1 METRGR
7 KPLQPETHPVLVN
20 EDAVRTDLAAA
31 DALPALQAGLA
42 EHQEVILAQYG
53 DGLPYDRL
61 RYVDKCRY
69 HMARSAE
76 EALEVGRCL
85 IVMKECEGHGDWM
98 NVLEDVG
105 IAPRTAQ
112 AMMQATLRFANAPTS
127 AHLIAAAKSKSKLL
141 ELMILDDEEMTALN
155 DGESVRGIQLD
166 DVERMSVSE
175 LRRALRK
182 EKADKEAEV
191 TRARAGVSGELAAKD
206 RLIAEGKKRIAELVE
221 EKNKREC
228 MTEGEL
234 TAELERALSEAT
246 LLAVGALIPARKAVD
261 RLRALDHCPQGL
273 YVAAQGA
280 LHRIVTEVQ
289 SIALDYGIG
298 LDFGLPAGEADP
310 DFGDGLDDP
319 NAGEV
324 FGNESGLGQQG

>member
-1 METRGR
+1 M
-7 KPLQPETHPVLVN
+7 QPETHPVHVN
-20 EDAVRTDLAAA
+20 EDAVRADLAAI
-31 DALPALQAGLA
+31 DALPALEAGIQESTVALA
-42 EHQEVILAQYG
+42 RQLSYDGALTVGGLEEEIRFYQRRSVEAVLELGKRLMLLKELA
-53 DGLPYDRL
+53 
-61 RYVDKCRY
+61 
-69 HMARSAE
+69 
-76 EALEVGRCL
+76 
-85 IVMKECEGHGDWM
+85 GHGCFIESLERLGIERTMATRIINATQKFSNVASTQLLTLPKM
-98 NVLEDVG
+98 NQ
-105 IAPRTAQ
+105 T
-112 AMMQATLRFANAPTS
+112 
-127 AHLIAAAKSKSKLL
+127 KLL
-141 ELMILDDEEMTALN
+141 ELLVLDDDEVEALAE
-155 DGESVRGIQLD
+155 GETVCGINKD
-166 DVERMSVSE
+166 DVNNMSVSE
-175 LRRALRK
+175 LRRAIRQARA
-182 EKADKEAEV
+182 EKEAGI
-191 TRARAGVSGELAAKD
+191 AQAKAGVSGELAAKD

-246 LLAVGALIPARKAVD
+246 LLAVGALIPARKVVD

-298 LDFGLPAGEADP
+298 LDFGLPAGDADP